1 MTFNSKVIE
10 ARFDER
16 KGTWEIMVEQTASDG
31 TKKIFKD
38 DCDLLLGAIGILDRW
53 QYPKIPGLESFKGRV
68 IHTADRLK

>member
-53 QYPKIPGLESFKGRV
+53 QYPKIPGLETFKGRV